1 MIPTVSIIVPAFNAE
16 TSLERCLR
24 SIAVQTLTTFEC
36 IIVDDGSSDSSGRI
50 ADDFANKD
58 SRFKVIH
65 QKNSGVAVAR
75 QTGIDAAMGIYT
87 IQFDADDW
95 VEPQIL
101 EELVAVAT
109 ETGADMVICDFYMVN
124 VDGISYDSQKP
135 KSLDAKIV
143 FGQIMQQ
150 RQPTLWNKLI
160 KKDCFKRYDLHFIPD
175 MKIGED
181 QYICLCLLS
190 NPIKIEYLP
199 KALYYYDRT
208 SNHQSLMAIAASPEA
223 KMRPLEL
230 IASSVDITVAQDYFN
245 AAVMVNAYQ
254 ALLGSKSQCA
264 NYQKVFKKHLSSI
277 LHAKGY
283 PIHVKLLVLL
293 RIYGIYIPIQSIKK
307 IKNLLRNWFISRRV
321 NII

>member
-1 MIPTVSIIVPAFNAE
+1 MTPAVSIVVPAFNAE
-16 TSLERCLR
+16 KCLERCLH
-24 SIAVQTLTTFEC
+24 SIEVQTLTTFEC
-36 IIVDDGSSDSSGRI
+36 IIVDDGSSDSTGMI

-58 SRFKVIH
+58 LRFKVIH
-65 QKNSGVAVAR
+65 QKNSGVAAAR
-75 QTGIDAAMGIYT
+75 QSGIDAATGIYT

-109 ETGADMVICDFYMVN
+109 ETGADMVICDFYMVT

-135 KSLDAKIV
+135 ESLDTMTV

-160 KKDCFKRYDLHFIPD
+160 KRDCFKRYDLHFIPD
-175 MKIGED
+175 MKMGED
-181 QYICLCLLS
+181 QYICLSLLS
-190 NPIKIEYLP
+190 NPIKVEYLP

-208 SNHQSLMAIAASPEA
+208 SNHQSLMAVASSPEA

-230 IASSVDITVAQDYFN
+230 IASSVDITAVQNYFD

-254 ALLGSKSQCA
+254 ALLIPKAKCPD
-264 NYQKVFKKHLSSI
+264 YQKIFKKYRSSI
-277 LHAKGY
+277 LRAKGY
-283 PIHVKLLVLL
+283 PFRVKFLVLL
-293 RIYGIYIPIQSIKK
+293 RIYGIYIPIHSIKTA
-307 IKNLLRNWFISRRV
+307 IKRLTRIT
-321 NII
+321 